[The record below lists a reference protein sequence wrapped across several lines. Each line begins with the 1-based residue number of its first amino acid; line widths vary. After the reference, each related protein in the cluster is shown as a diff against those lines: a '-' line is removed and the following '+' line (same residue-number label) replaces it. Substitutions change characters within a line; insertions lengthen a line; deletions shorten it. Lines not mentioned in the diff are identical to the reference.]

1 MFPMFSMLPPYYIQ
15 LRKMFAAVWWCGRK
29 ASNRGCSNWS
39 CIYWDNIPN
48 PLASEWGGE
57 SVKWALESRQT
68 MMESLFRWIGLER
81 CLVMFASEIATPT
94 TQIEQVSKDNCFL
107 LLQTGTWDVISNN
120 SIRIVLDDWSISISY
135 ENRRLVVNAD
145 QSSAGRVIQPQLLFT
160 QFLSIDHVLQKLQ
173 YVDKSIY
180 VGASPLQYMD

>member
-1 MFPMFSMLPPYYIQ
+1 MFPMFSMLPPFYIK

-57 SVKWALESRQT
+57 SVKWTLESRQT

-107 LLQTGTWDVISNN
+107 LLQTGTLRCNLWRLNKDGVGLL
-120 SIRIVLDDWSISISY
+120 VLITKIDDWLSMQINQVQGVSFNHNYCSRNFCQSIMCCRNCNTSI
-135 ENRRLVVNAD
+135 N
-145 QSSAGRVIQPQLLFT
+145 
-160 QFLSIDHVLQKLQ
+160 
-173 YVDKSIY
+173 
-180 VGASPLQYMD
+180 QYM